1 MAVSRTKQFSGSGN
15 VMGGSLVVSSH
26 SPLQQR
32 LTAGTFQPQGVGCR
46 VFGFPQS
53 CHTAL
58 SQQVPLGS
66 QAQARV
72 GWTSVERQQHLEER
86 QAFLVQNSA
95 FLLTFHPGVA
105 ALRADY
111 EPLLFGPDAKVISA
125 S

>member
-58 SQQVPLGS
+58 SQQVPLW
-66 QAQARV
+66 AARPRP
-72 GWTSVERQQHLEER
+72 GWDGQVLNDSSISRKGKLSWSKTVPFFSRSTRALQRCGPTTSRCSSGLMPR
-86 QAFLVQNSA
+86 
-95 FLLTFHPGVA
+95 
-105 ALRADY
+105 
-111 EPLLFGPDAKVISA
+111 
-125 S
+125 